1 MSDRVVSHYRLLEP
15 IGRGGM
21 GVVYEAEDTRLGR
34 RVALKLLPESMTAEP
49 RAVARFLREARAAS
63 ALSHPNI
70 CGVLDVGEDEGRP
83 FIVMERLSG
92 MTLRRAIA
100 GRALPAERV
109 LDLGVQ
115 MAEALEAAH
124 ARGVVHRDVKPGNV
138 FLTREGPAK
147 LMDFGLAKLV
157 EPGTG
162 EPLREADT
170 DTGAPEPLTRTSAAV
185 GTAGYMSPEQARGE
199 EVDARTDLF
208 SLGAVLYE
216 MVTGRPPFTGAT
228 DAVTFEAILGRDPV
242 RAQTLNPDVWPE
254 LAAILEKALEKDRD
268 LRYQTAA
275 DLKVDLQRARRA
287 RAGARLSGGGEGP
300 PGAARVNAR
309 HVAARW
315 PRRATTGVLLV
326 AALALG
332 VAVSRALWPP
342 VPPPRFTQLTFRRG
356 IVLSARLTP
365 DGHTVVYSAL
375 WDGASPEVF
384 SRRFDNP
391 ASVSLGLP
399 SATLL
404 AVSSRGELA
413 ILLAPSG
420 ERGVVWLGTLAR
432 VPLSGGPVRP
442 VLDGVLDADWSP
454 DGRDFALVRWQ
465 DGQFQLEYPMGRV
478 LLRPCPPTRVRVSP
492 DGTRLALLD
501 EEDGLLLLDRTGA
514 ATRVRVAHYRQ
525 RLAWSPH
532 GDSIL
537 VDAGETDLR
546 RTLRRVTP
554 QGDVTEICAL
564 AGTMVVHDVSRDG
577 RVLVHHGFERWDVR
591 ARVPGEPEER
601 EASAFANS
609 GVADLSA
616 DGSHVLLWH
625 HGEGPPGFTLL
636 QPTRGGPA
644 LRVGDGHPL
653 GLSAD
658 ARHVVLESVAA
669 GETRVSLL
677 PTGVGEARRLATGRL
692 SRFGKA
698 WRIDDGAVGLDAAEP
713 GRPLRSF
720 LVEAKGGAP
729 RPVTPEG
736 SVVVPGALPGGLV
749 LARAADGRLAVHP
762 SAGGE
767 GEPVGWRL
775 PSDPFLDAVRV
786 SGDGLFLFV
795 REGSVPARIGRV
807 KLRTGERSPWMEL
820 GPLNATG
827 VGHIWSVLLTPDG
840 RGYAYTHGF
849 FLQDLFLV
857 EGLP

>member
-1 MSDRVVSHYRLLEP
+1 LRQRLVSHYRILDP

-34 RVALKLLPESMTAEP
+34 RVAVKMLPPEMATEAK
-49 RAVARFLREARAAS
+49 AVTRFLREGKAA
-63 ALSHPNI
+63 ATLNHPNI
-70 CGVLDVGEDEGRP
+70 CGVLDVGEDGGQP

-92 MTLRRAIA
+92 MTLRSAIA
-100 GRALPAERV
+100 GHAMPAERV

-115 MAEALEAAH
+115 MAEALAAAH
-124 ARGVVHRDVKPGNV
+124 ARGVIHRDVKPGNV
-138 FLTREGPAK
+138 FLTRDGAVK
-147 LMDFGLAKLV
+147 LTDFGLAKRV
-157 EPGTG
+157 EPRTG
-162 EPLREADT
+162 EPLRDADT
-170 DTGAPEPLTRTSAAV
+170 DTGAPLTREGASL
-185 GTAGYMSPEQARGE
+185 GTVGYMSPEQARGE
-199 EVDARTDLF
+199 EVDARADLF
-208 SLGAVLYE
+208 ALGAVLYE
-216 MVTGRPPFTGAT
+216 MGTGRPPFTGAT
-228 DAVTFEAILGRDPV
+228 DAVTFEAILGREPV
-242 RAQTLNPDVWPE
+242 RPETLNPDLPREV
-254 LAAILEKALEKDRD
+254 AAILEKALEKDRD

-275 DLKVDLQRARRA
+275 DLRADLLRARRA
-287 RAGARLSGGGEGP
+287 TTRVRPPGEKGSPEGARDEAR
-300 PGAARVNAR
+300 PGRS
-309 HVAARW
+309 RW
-315 PRRATTGVLLV
+315 ARRAAALGLLL

-332 VAVSRALWPP
+332 AAASRALWPAL
-342 VPPPRFTQLTFRRG
+342 PPPKFTQLTFRRG
-356 IVLSARLTP
+356 TVLSARLTP

-375 WDGASPEVF
+375 WDGASPGVF
-384 SRRFDNP
+384 SRRLDNP
-391 ASVSLGLP
+391 VSVSLGLP
-399 SATLL
+399 PATLL

-413 ILLAPSG
+413 ILLAPPG

-442 VLDGVLDADWSP
+442 LLDGVLDADWAP
-454 DGRDFALVRWQ
+454 DGRDLALVRWQ

-501 EEDGLLLLDRTGA
+501 EDDGLLLIDRTGA
-514 ATRVRVAHYRQ
+514 AARVRVARYRQ
-525 RLAWSPH
+525 RLAWSPR
-532 GDSIL
+532 GDSVL

-554 QGDVTEICAL
+554 RGEVKEICAL

-577 RVLVHHGFERWDVR
+577 RVLLHHGFERWDVR
-591 ARVPGEPEER
+591 ARVPGEPAER

-609 GVADLSA
+609 AVAGLA
-616 DGSHVLLWH
+616 GDGSQVLLWH
-625 HGEGPPGFTLL
+625 HGEGPPGVTLL
-636 QPTRGGPA
+636 QPTGGGPA

-658 ARHVVLESVAA
+658 ARHVVLESVAG
-669 GETRVSLL
+669 GEARVTLL

-698 WRIDDGAVGLDAAEP
+698 WRIDDGVVGLDAAEP
-713 GRPLRSF
+713 GRPARSF
-720 LVEAKGGAP
+720 LVTAQDGAP

-736 SVVVPGALPGGLV
+736 SLVVPGALPGGLV
-749 LARAADGRLAVHP
+749 LARAGDGSLATHT

-767 GEPVGWRL
+767 GGPVGWRL
-775 PSDPFLDAVRV
+775 PSDPFLEVVRV
-786 SGDGLFLFV
+786 SGDGRFLFV

-807 KLRTGERSPWMEL
+807 ELRTGKRTPWMEL
-820 GPLNATG
+820 GPQSTTG
-827 VGHIWSVLLTPDG
+827 AGHIWSVLLTPDG

>member
-1 MSDRVVSHYRLLEP
+1 VSERLVSHYRVLEP

-34 RVALKLLPESMTAEP
+34 RVAIKLLPPEMATEAK
-49 RAVARFLREARAAS
+49 AVARFLREGKAA
-63 ALSHPNI
+63 ATLTHPNI
-70 CGVLDVGEDEGRP
+70 CGVLDVGEDGGQP
-83 FIVMERLSG
+83 FLVMERLAG
-92 MTLRRAIA
+92 MTLRSAIG
-100 GRALPAERV
+100 GRPMPPGRV

-124 ARGVVHRDVKPGNV
+124 AGGVVHRDVKPGNV
-138 FLTREGPAK
+138 FLTRDGAVK
-147 LMDFGLAKLV
+147 LTDFGLAKWV
-157 EPGTG
+157 EPRTG
-162 EPLREADT
+162 EPRRDADT
-170 DTGAPEPLTRTSAAV
+170 DTGAPLTREGAAL
-185 GTAGYMSPEQARGE
+185 GTVGYMSPEQARGE

-228 DAVTFEAILGRDPV
+228 DAVTFESILGRAPT
-242 RAQTLNPDVWPE
+242 RPQTLVPGVSPE
-254 LAAILEKALEKDRD
+254 VAAILDKALEKDRE

-275 DLKVDLQRARRA
+275 DLRADLLRARRA
-287 RAGARLSGGGEGP
+287 RAGLGPRGERPDGVARGEAKPGG
-300 PGAARVNAR
+300 
-309 HVAARW
+309 ARW
-315 PRRATTGVLLV
+315 PRRAATSALLL

-332 VAVSRALWPP
+332 AATSRALWPP
-342 VPPPRFTQLTFRRG
+342 MPPPKFTQLTFRRG

-384 SRRFDNP
+384 SRRLDNP
-391 ASVSLGLP
+391 ASVALGLP
-399 SATLL
+399 PATLL

-413 ILLAPSG
+413 ILLAPAG

-432 VPLSGGPVRP
+432 VPLAGGPVRP
-442 VLDGVLDADWSP
+442 VLEGVLDADWSP
-454 DGRDFALVRWQ
+454 DGRELALVRWQ

-492 DGTRLALLD
+492 DGMHLALLD
-501 EEDGLLLLDRTGA
+501 DEDGLLLLDRTGA
-514 ATRVRVAHYRQ
+514 LARIRVARYRQ
-525 RLAWSPH
+525 RLAWSPR
-532 GDSIL
+532 GDSVL
-537 VDAGETDLR
+537 VDAGEADLR
-546 RTLRRVTP
+546 RTLRRVTLR
-554 QGDVTEICAL
+554 GEVREICAL

-591 ARVPGEPEER
+591 ARLPGEAEER

-609 GVADLSA
+609 GVAGLSS
-616 DGSHVLLWH
+616 DGSQVLLWH
-625 HGEGPPGFTLL
+625 HGEGPPGLALL
-636 QPTRGGPA
+636 QPTRGGSA
-644 LRVGDGHPL
+644 LRIGDGRPL

-658 ARHVVLESVAA
+658 ARQFVLERGEGA
-669 GETRVSLL
+669 ETRVNLL
-677 PTGVGEARRLATGRL
+677 PTGVGEARRLDTGRL
-692 SRFGKA
+692 ARFGKA
-698 WRIDDGAVGLDAAEP
+698 WRIDETVVGLDAAEP
-713 GRPLRSF
+713 GRPSRSF
-720 LVEAKGGAP
+720 LTDAGGGAP

-736 SVVVPGALPGGLV
+736 TVVVPGATPGGQV
-749 LARAADGRLAVHP
+749 LARAANGAFAFYP

-767 GEPVGWRL
+767 GEPVSWRL

-786 SGDGLFLFV
+786 SGDGLSLFV
-795 REGSVPARIGRV
+795 REGSVPARLGRID
-807 KLRTGERSPWMEL
+807 LRTGQRVPWMKL
-820 GPLNATG
+820 GPQDATG

>member
-1 MSDRVVSHYRLLEP
+1 MSGRVVSHYRLLEP

-34 RVALKLLPESMTAEP
+34 RVAIKLLPEPMATEP
-49 RAVARFLREARAAS
+49 KAVARFLREARAAS

-92 MTLRRAIA
+92 MTLGRAIA
-100 GRALPAERV
+100 GRALTTERV

-138 FLTREGPAK
+138 FLTRDGPVK
-147 LMDFGLAKLV
+147 LTDFGLAKRI
-157 EPGTG
+157 EPRTG

-170 DTGAPEPLTRTSAAV
+170 DTGAPLTRDGAAL
-185 GTAGYMSPEQARGE
+185 GTVGYMSPEQARGE
-199 EVDARTDLF
+199 EVDPRADLF

-216 MVTGRPPFTGAT
+216 MATGRAPFTGAT

-242 RAQTLNPDVWPE
+242 RAQTLNSDVSPE
-254 LAAILEKALEKDRD
+254 LATILDKALEKDRD

-287 RAGARLSGGGEGP
+287 RAGARLPGEGEP
-300 PGAARVNAR
+300 PHGTTRDEAPRGWARSF
-309 HVAARW
+309 
-315 PRRATTGVLLV
+315 RRAMAGALLV

-332 VAVSRALWPP
+332 AVASRALWPP
-342 VPPPRFTQLTFRRG
+342 KPPPRFTQLTFRRG
-356 IVLSARLTP
+356 IILSARLTP

-375 WDGASPEVF
+375 WDGAPPEVF
-384 SRRFDNP
+384 SRRLDNP

-399 SATLL
+399 PATLL
-404 AVSSRGELA
+404 AMSSRGELA
-413 ILLAPSG
+413 VLLAPPG
-420 ERGVVWLGTLAR
+420 ERGAVWLGTLAR

-454 DGRDFALVRWQ
+454 DGRDLALVRWR
-465 DGQFQLEYPMGRV
+465 DGQFQLEYPMGKV

-501 EEDGLLLLDRTGA
+501 EEDGILLLDRTGA
-514 ATRVRVAHYRQ
+514 ATRVRVARYRQ

-546 RTLRRVTP
+546 RTLRRVTLR
-554 QGDVTEICAL
+554 GDVTEVCAL
-564 AGTMVVHDVSRDG
+564 AGTMIVHDVARDG
-577 RVLVHHGFERWDVR
+577 RVLIHHGFERWDVR
-591 ARVPGEPEER
+591 ARLPGEPGER

-609 GVADLSA
+609 GVAGLSA
-616 DGSHVLLWH
+616 DGSQVLLWH
-625 HGEGPPGFTLL
+625 HGEGPPGLALL

-644 LRVGDGHPL
+644 LRIGDGHPL

-658 ARHVVLESVAA
+658 AGRVVLERGDGGGAQVN
-669 GETRVSLL
+669 LL
-677 PTGVGEARRLATGRL
+677 PTGVGEPRPVSTGRL
-692 SRFGKA
+692 RGFGKA
-698 WRIDDGAVGLDAAEP
+698 WRIDETAVGLDAAEP

-720 LVEAKGGAP
+720 LTDAAGGAP

-736 SVVVPGALPGGLV
+736 SVVVPGALPGGRV
-749 LARAADGRLAVHP
+749 LARAADGAFATYP

-767 GEPVGWRL
+767 SEPVPWRL

-795 REGSVPARIGRV
+795 REGSVPARLDRV
-807 KLRTGERSPWMEL
+807 DLRTGQRAPWMEL
-820 GPLNATG
+820 GPRDATG
-827 VGHIWSVLLTPDG
+827 VGHIWSLLLTPDG